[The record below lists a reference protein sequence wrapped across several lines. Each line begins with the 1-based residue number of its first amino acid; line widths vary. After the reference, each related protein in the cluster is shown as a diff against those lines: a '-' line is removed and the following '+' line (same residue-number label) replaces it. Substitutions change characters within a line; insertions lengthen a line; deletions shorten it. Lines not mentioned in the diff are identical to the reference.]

1 MLDNRESAIRIS
13 LGIVIASNSFRP
25 SYHSHLG
32 IYEILPKEEGQHWK
46 CCFPNNFYILWHGK
60 EKGSAKERD
69 RAHSK
74 NLATGP
80 TKTRV
85 GLI

>member
-1 MLDNRESAIRIS
+1 MLDNRESAILIS
-13 LGIVIASNSFRP
+13 LGIVIASNNFHP
-25 SYHSHLG
+25 SYHSHLR
-32 IYEILPKEEGQHWK
+32 IYEILPKEEGQHWI
-46 CCFPNNFYILWHGK
+46 CCFPTNFDILWHGK

-69 RAHSK
+69 RAYSK

-80 TKTRV
+80 TQTRV